1 MAAALL
7 VSMVDTSF
15 FEGDNSPGI
24 VLPGEDSVEVGVE
37 LDSYSGNLEM
47 LESVKIDRSNIKKLV
62 EAMRRPDQYHI
73 SAGSTVYHSAGQSTT
88 GTEGYIS
95 GELSK
100 VVAFDQNGQS
110 QKHCILTA
118 EKAYIWGEGSGT
130 WHECSRGNFEVDDE
144 LVIPTYEKILE
155 LDEENIVNA
164 DFSLYNEIYC
174 VFVETVDPVSS
185 YRNLYYIS
193 VNDGLLVGAQ
203 SFEGD
208 MLVYS
213 LSVSVLDMPQDTN
226 GIFSLPDGTVVKTQ

>member
-1 MAAALL
+1 
-7 VSMVDTSF
+7 
-15 FEGDNSPGI
+15 
-24 VLPGEDSVEVGVE
+24 
-37 LDSYSGNLEM
+37 
-47 LESVKIDRSNIKKLV
+47 
-62 EAMRRPDQYHI
+62 
-73 SAGSTVYHSAGQSTT
+73 
-88 GTEGYIS
+88 
-95 GELSK
+95 
-100 VVAFDQNGQS
+100 
-110 QKHCILTA
+110 
-118 EKAYIWGEGSGT
+118 

-174 VFVETVDPVSS
+174 VFVEAVDPVSS

-208 MLVYS
+208 TLVYS